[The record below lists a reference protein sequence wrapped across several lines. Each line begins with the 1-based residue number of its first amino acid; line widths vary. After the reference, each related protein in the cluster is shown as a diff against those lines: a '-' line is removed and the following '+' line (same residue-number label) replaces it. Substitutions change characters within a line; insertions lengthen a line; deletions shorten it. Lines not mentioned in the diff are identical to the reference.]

1 MARGERSFELAS
13 APKLL
18 ASGSRPSKR
27 FGRLGLRSALIGA
40 RGFRD
45 DPEKLKLQLA
55 STHHLHPAD
64 PGLQAGDR
72 MSGQLARARAPASDV
87 VSSSLLSESRLDS

>member
-1 MARGERSFELAS
+1 MRQKGLAVW
-13 APKLL
+13 
-18 ASGSRPSKR
+18 
-27 FGRLGLRSALIGA
+27 GLRSAPIGA

-64 PGLQAGDR
+64 PGLQAGGR

-87 VSSSLLSESRLDS
+87 VFTPQRKPVGLLTAPAA